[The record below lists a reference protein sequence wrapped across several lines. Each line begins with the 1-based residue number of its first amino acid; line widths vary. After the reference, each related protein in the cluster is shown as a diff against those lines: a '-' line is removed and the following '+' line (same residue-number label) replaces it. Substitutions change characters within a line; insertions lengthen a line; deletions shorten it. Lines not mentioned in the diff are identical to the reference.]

1 MDRFENIIF
10 YEDRRGRRPVFDYIE
25 ELEHSNGKDSR
36 IKAAKIHEYIHM
48 LSTYG
53 AFQLSGI
60 YTKHLE
66 DEIWELRP
74 LRDRILFAG
83 VSNGKY
89 VLLHIFMKET
99 QKTPRREI
107 ERAKRELADFK
118 ERIDFHEKNL

>member
-1 MDRFENIIF
+1 MDNFENIIF
-10 YEDRRGRRPVFDYIE
+10 YEDRKGKSSILEYIYW
-25 ELEHSNGKDSR
+25 LEQSNGKGSR

-83 VSNGKY
+83 VADGKY
-89 VLLHIFMKET
+89 VLLHVFMKET

-107 ERAKRELADFK
+107 EKAKRELADFK
-118 ERIDFHEKNL
+118 ERNEQI

>member
-1 MDRFENIIF
+1 MDNFENIIF
-10 YEDRRGRRPVFDYIE
+10 YEDRRGKSPILEYIYR
-25 ELEHSNGKDSR
+25 LEQSNGKDSR

-89 VLLHIFMKET
+89 VLLHVFMKET

-107 ERAKRELADFK
+107 EKAKSELVDFRERN
-118 ERIDFHEKNL
+118 EEI